1 MSGMTAIKQ
10 LTERAGRLEL
20 RNKQR
25 IVDEKVTTDKLVG
38 FGSAFLTSVLAGYVD
53 GRFDVSGKDTV
64 SGDGTRVFGIPVVP
78 VAAGL
83 IAVGGLAVGGRVGS
97 AMAYSALGAACGWS
111 YSAAANKGREAD
123 VAKTA
128 QTTLEDE

>member
-10 LTERAGRLEL
+10 LTERAQKLET
-20 RNKQR
+20 RDKKR
-25 IVDEKVTTDKLVG
+25 AVEERVTTDKLIG
-38 FGSAFLTSVLAGYVD
+38 FGSAFFTSVLAGYVD
-53 GRFDVSGKDTV
+53 GRFDVSGNDAV
-64 SGDGTRVFGIPVVP
+64 SGDGTRVFGVPVVP

-111 YSAAANKGREAD
+111 YSAAASKGRDAMAI
-123 VAKTA
+123 V
-128 QTTLEDE
+128 TTGEDA